1 MKWNPW
7 HGCRKYSEGC
17 LNCYVYRID
26 SKHGKDSSLIV
37 KNRDFDLPLKKNR
50 AGSFKIPSGETV
62 YTCFSSDFFLQ
73 EADPWRPDA
82 WRMIKL
88 RPDLHFFMT
97 TKRILRLPDMFPPD
111 WQDGYPNVTIACTVE
126 NQKRADERLPVY
138 LKLPIKNKILIC
150 EPLLTELDLAPYLTP
165 QILEVVAGG
174 ESGPRARPA
183 RFEWFLNLSAQC
195 KKAKVP
201 FKFKQTG
208 ANFIKDGKLYKI
220 PRRLQHIQAQKAN
233 IDFY

>member
-1 MKWNPW
+1 M
-7 HGCRKYSEGC
+7 
-17 LNCYVYRID
+17 
-26 SKHGKDSSLIV
+26 
-37 KNRDFDLPLKKNR
+37 PLKKSRGGN
-50 AGSFKIPSGETV
+50 FKIPSGETV

-73 EADPWRPDA
+73 EADQWRDEA

-88 RPDLHFFMT
+88 RADLHFFMT

-111 WQDGYPNVTIACTVE
+111 WQEGYPNVTIACTVE

-138 LKLPIKNKILIC
+138 VKLPIKNKIIIC
-150 EPLLTELDLAPYLTP
+150 EPLLGAINLRPYLSA
-165 QILEVVAGG
+165 QIEEVIAGG
-174 ESGPRARPA
+174 ESGPNARAA
-183 RFEWFLNLSAQC
+183 NFDWFLDLSAQC
-195 KKAKVP
+195 KEANVP

-208 ANFIKDGKLYKI
+208 ANFVKDGKLYKI

>member
-1 MKWNPW
+1 
-7 HGCRKYSEGC
+7 
-17 LNCYVYRID
+17 
-26 SKHGKDSSLIV
+26 
-37 KNRDFDLPLKKNR
+37 
-50 AGSFKIPSGETV
+50 
-62 YTCFSSDFFLQ
+62 
-73 EADPWRPDA
+73 
-82 WRMIKL
+82 
-88 RPDLHFFMT
+88 MT

-138 LKLPIKNKILIC
+138 LKLPIKNKLIIC

-165 QILEVVAGG
+165 QILEVIAGG

>member
-37 KNRDFDLPLKKNR
+37 KNKDFDLPLKKSRGGN
-50 AGSFKIPSGETV
+50 FKIPSGETV
-62 YTCFSSDFFLQ
+62 FTCFSSDFFLQ
-73 EADPWRPDA
+73 EADQWRDEA

-88 RPDLHFFMT
+88 RADLHFFMT

-111 WQDGYPNVTIACTVE
+111 WQEGYPNVTIACTVE

-138 LKLPIKNKILIC
+138 VKLPIKNKIIIC
-150 EPLLTELDLAPYLTP
+150 EPMLGAINLQPYLSA
-165 QILEVVAGG
+165 QIEEVIAGG
-174 ESGPRARPA
+174 ESGPNARAA
-183 RFEWFLNLSAQC
+183 NFDWFLDLSAQC
-195 KKAKVP
+195 KEANVP

-208 ANFIKDGKLYKI
+208 ANFVKDGKLYKI